1 MPSPSFHKLV
11 LPSTLQ
17 AKKLRLPDDFAKKYG
32 GNISSIVTL
41 TVPDGSA
48 WRVGLKKED
57 SKFWFVNGWHEFVQN
72 YSIGTGYLLLFRYEG
87 KSSFIV
93 NIYSFATS
101 EINYK
106 SPAQSSNKAPHF
118 AKHLEVFED
127 LEDEDSIEM
136 MHLSPTNLTH
146 SPLQNKAVSGS
157 ADKVTPGKSHSPP
170 ALKNLFNGSKLN
182 SLDNQ
187 MTRDVGLQF
196 NVVEFKKSTEEVKL
210 RTATDEKVKKTVI
223 KKRKSD
229 VLEPPSEHED
239 EVEMR
244 NRFYESASARKRTV
258 TAEEREKAMNE
269 AKAFEPSNP
278 FCRVVLRPSYLYRGC
293 IMYLPSCFA
302 EKHLNGIS
310 GFIKLQIS
318 DGGKQWSV
326 RCLYKDGKAKLS
338 QGWFEFALENNLGE
352 GDVCVFELVAADE
365 VVLQV
370 TFFRITEDEGLS
382 SPPPLQQNQHVTTA
396 KLLKVPFS
404 MT

>member
-48 WRVGLKKED
+48 
-57 SKFWFVNGWHEFVQN
+57 
-72 YSIGTGYLLLFRYEG
+72 
-87 KSSFIV
+87 
-93 NIYSFATS
+93 FATS

-106 SPAQSSNKAPHF
+106 SPEQSSNKAPHF
-118 AKHLEVFED
+118 AKRLEVFED

-210 RTATDEKVKKTVI
+210 RTATDEKVKKTGT

>member
-1 MPSPSFHKLV
+1 
-11 LPSTLQ
+11 
-17 AKKLRLPDDFAKKYG
+17 
-32 GNISSIVTL
+32 
-41 TVPDGSA
+41 VP
-48 WRVGLKKED
+48 
-57 SKFWFVNGWHEFVQN
+57 Q
-72 YSIGTGYLLLFRYEG
+72 
-87 KSSFIV
+87 
-93 NIYSFATS
+93 
-101 EINYK
+101 
-106 SPAQSSNKAPHF
+106 F

-210 RTATDEKVKKTVI
+210 RTATDEKVKKTAT

>member
-1 MPSPSFHKLV
+1 LIIE
-11 LPSTLQ
+11 LQ
-17 AKKLRLPDDFAKKYG
+17 RLPDDFAKKYG

-57 SKFWFVNGWHEFVQN
+57 NKFWFVNGWHEFVQN

-106 SPAQSSNKAPHF
+106 SPEQSSNKAPHF
-118 AKHLEVFED
+118 AKRLEVFED

-210 RTATDEKVKKTVI
+210 RTATDEKVKKTAT
-223 KKRKSD
+223 KKRKSG
-229 VLEPPSEHED
+229 LG
-239 EVEMR
+239 
-244 NRFYESASARKRTV
+244 Y
-258 TAEEREKAMNE
+258 
-269 AKAFEPSNP
+269 
-278 FCRVVLRPSYLYRGC
+278 Y
-293 IMYLPSCFA
+293 
-302 EKHLNGIS
+302 
-310 GFIKLQIS
+310 
-318 DGGKQWSV
+318 
-326 RCLYKDGKAKLS
+326 CLYLRFSFSEIEIYKL
-338 QGWFEFALENNLGE
+338 
-352 GDVCVFELVAADE
+352 
-365 VVLQV
+365 
-370 TFFRITEDEGLS
+370 
-382 SPPPLQQNQHVTTA
+382 
-396 KLLKVPFS
+396 
-404 MT
+404 

>member
-210 RTATDEKVKKTVI
+210 RTATDEKVKKTAT

-370 TFFRITEDEGLS
+370 TFFRITEDEGLL